1 MCKMQAFGIL
11 IYLNLHPVRSYD
23 TDFEAPKNG
32 SVGRPAYDLDL
43 RAPDTTVLL
52 SRVWVEVL
60 ALFGPHVAVCEAIEL
75 GADEVGCY
83 DLRNE

>member
-1 MCKMQAFGIL
+1 MQAFGIL
-11 IYLNLHPVRSYD
+11 IYLNLHPVRSCD

-32 SVGRPAYDLDL
+32 SAGRTSYDLDL

-52 SRVWVEVL
+52 SRVWVEFL
-60 ALFGPHVAVCEAIEL
+60 TPFGRHVAVCEAIEL
-75 GADEVGCY
+75 GADEVVCY